1 MDIVRFCISDQFL
14 QYFLEFDA
22 EAFFQV
28 IQKLFIQSGPA
39 TCIKTQDQF
48 IAKKN
53 DPNMEAV
60 PEHAKILEIFH

>member
-22 EAFFQV
+22 EAFFIV

-39 TCIKTQDQF
+39 TCIRAQDQF
-48 IAKKN
+48 IAQKN
-53 DPNMEAV
+53 DPNLETV
-60 PEHAKILEIFH
+60 PDHAKILEIFH